1 MLANEH
7 QWPVRCTDRQ
17 SVSHR
22 GDDVIVEPTRPGPPG
37 WAVREGGRAVEPSMY
52 VREAGKGGN
61 QQDTHTP
68 SELWGAIII
77 IIISI
82 LVVEEAV

>member
-1 MLANEH
+1 
-7 QWPVRCTDRQ
+7 
-17 SVSHR
+17 
-22 GDDVIVEPTRPGPPG
+22 
-37 WAVREGGRAVEPSMY
+37 MY
-52 VREAGKGGN
+52 VREAGKGGS
-61 QQDTHTP
+61 QQERHTP